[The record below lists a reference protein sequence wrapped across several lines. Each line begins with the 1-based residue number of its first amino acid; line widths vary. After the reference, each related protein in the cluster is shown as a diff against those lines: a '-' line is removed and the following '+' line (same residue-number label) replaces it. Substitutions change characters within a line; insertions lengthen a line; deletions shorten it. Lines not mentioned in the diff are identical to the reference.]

1 MNSQLTFRL
10 ASLLA
15 CSTLIVACGG
25 GGGGG
30 SSGGNN
36 NPPPAQT
43 FTVGGSVSGL
53 SGTVV
58 LQNNGGNNLSVTANG
73 NFTFSTAL
81 ANASAYAVTVL
92 TQPTGQTCT
101 VGNGSGTLNGANV
114 TNVTVTCANN
124 QAQTFTIGGT
134 VSGLASGASVV
145 LQNNAANNLSV
156 TANGAFTFTTALAN
170 SAAYAVTVLTQP
182 TSPSPGQNCT
192 VGNGSGTVNGANV
205 TNVTV
210 TCANLDQT
218 APTVT
223 ARAPL
228 PTSVGSKVQ
237 GGVITVTFSEPINT
251 ASVTSS
257 SFTVQS
263 AAGPVTGTISFG
275 AGNTQAT
282 FTPGATLAFDTSY
295 TVTVTTGV
303 TDPSGNALPGNVTWG
318 FNTGKRLA
326 FGFQHTCSRL
336 DDGRIKCWGQNNRGQ
351 LGYDDTTDRGDNGGE
366 MGNALPAVNLGT
378 GRTAVAISAGD
389 YQTCAI
395 LDNGDT
401 KCWGSNGSGEAGQ
414 GITGGS
420 STNFGD
426 AAGEMAALQPI
437 NFGTGRRALEVA
449 SGQFFTCARLDDN
462 SVKCWGR
469 NDSGML
475 GQGNLASLGV
485 AAGDIAA
492 AAPVDLGAGL
502 TPIALSLGHHHACA
516 VLVDSS
522 GTRHAK
528 CWGDNRW
535 GQLGRGDT
543 VNRGDNAGEMGAA
556 LPDLSLGTSLTV
568 DTLMATGGHSCA
580 KLSDLSTKCWGL
592 NTWGQVGLNAGNNN
606 PVDPLLCAGAN
617 DCIGDQPSEMGDS
630 LLPAI
635 AAGLT
640 AKMSVGYRH
649 GCVLTTGAALNCWG
663 TNQEGQ
669 LGLGDIAPPKDI
681 IGNDAGEM
689 GALAATAL
697 KPGKIVEELTAGG
710 FSTCVFNTDDTL
722 NCWGNN
728 DQGQLGQGNTSIV
741 GDGPNEMGANLV
753 DVDLGT

>member
-10 ASLLA
+10 ASLLV
-15 CSTLIVACGG
+15 CSTLLVACGG
-25 GGGGG
+25 GGGGDSG
-30 SSGGNN
+30 GGNN
-36 NPPPAQT
+36 PAQT
-43 FTVGGSVSGL
+43 YTVGGSVSGL

-73 NFTFSTAL
+73 AFTFSTAL

-134 VSGLASGASVV
+134 ASGLASGASVV
-145 LQNNAANNLSV
+145 LQNNAGNDLSV

-182 TSPSPGQNCT
+182 TSPGPGQSCT

-228 PTSVGSKVQ
+228 PSSLGSKVQ
-237 GGVITVTFSEPINT
+237 GGVITVTFSEAINT
-251 ASVTSS
+251 ATVTSS

-275 AGNTQAT
+275 GGNTQAT
-282 FTPGATLAFDTSY
+282 FTPSATLSFDTSY

-303 TDPSGNALPGNVTWG
+303 SDPSGNALPGNVTWG

-326 FGFQHTCSRL
+326 FGFQHTCSRT

-401 KCWGSNGSGEAGQ
+401 KCWGSNSSGEAGL
-414 GITGGS
+414 GS
-420 STNFGD
+420 IADTDVGN

-437 NFGTGRRALEVA
+437 NFGTGRRAIEIA
-449 SGQFFTCARLDDN
+449 SGQFFTCARLDDDT
-462 SVKCWGR
+462 VKCWGR
-469 NDSGML
+469 NAEGQL
-475 GQGNLASLGV
+475 GQGNVANLGI

-492 AAPVDLGAGL
+492 AAPVDLGSGL
-502 TPIALSLGHHHACA
+502 TPVALSLGHYHTCA
-516 VLVDSS
+516 VLTDS
-522 GTRHAK
+522 GGARHAK

-543 VNRGDNAGEMGAA
+543 ANRGDGAGEMGGA
-556 LPDLSLGTSLTV
+556 LPDVSLGTGLTV
-568 DTLMATGGHSCA
+568 DTLIATGGHSCA

-592 NTWGQVGLNAGNNN
+592 NTWGQVGLNAGNSQPASNARL
-606 PVDPLLCAGAN
+606 VCTGGAN
-617 DCIGDQPSEMGDS
+617 DCIGDAPSEMGDS
-630 LLPAI
+630 LPPAI
-635 AAGLT
+635 AAGNT
-640 AKMSVGYRH
+640 AKLSVGYRH
-649 GCVLTTGAALNCWG
+649 GCVLTTGSTLNCWG
-663 TNQEGQ
+663 TNEEGQ
-669 LGLGDIAPPKDI
+669 LGLEDNTGSKDI
-681 IGNDAGEM
+681 IGNQAGEM

-728 DQGQLGQGNTSIV
+728 DQGQLGQGNTQIV
-741 GDGPNEMGANLV
+741 GDGPNEMGANLI
-753 DVDLGT
+753 DVDLGS